1 MSKILSFIS
10 SYEEELALQIE
21 FFDKSIVR
29 LKKQIKDAEN
39 SIKKAR
45 EGIDES
51 YNVFSASQSNNEVDT
66 EINTHSQIIEDK
78 KQQIE
83 DLDNW
88 KKEVLAKLNEV
99 KEIKQSG
106 YESDD
111 MRDIADKL
119 ILIRNLIGVDNHR
132 AKTEIDTLI
141 NKIIGTEE

>member
-10 SYEEELALQIE
+10 SYEEELVLQIE

-78 KQQIE
+78 KKQIE
-83 DLDNW
+83 DLDNR
-88 KKEVLAKLNEV
+88 KNEVLAKLNEI

-119 ILIRNLIGVDNHR
+119 ILIRKLIGVDNHR

>member
-10 SYEEELALQIE
+10 SYEEELVLQIE

-78 KQQIE
+78 RKQIE
-83 DLDNW
+83 DLDNR
-88 KKEVLAKLNEV
+88 KKEVLAKLNEL

-119 ILIRNLIGVDNHR
+119 ILIRKLIGVDNHR

-141 NKIIGTEE
+141 NKIIGIEE

>member
-51 YNVFSASQSNNEVDT
+51 YIVFSASQSNNEVDT

-83 DLDNW
+83 DLDNR

-119 ILIRNLIGVDNHR
+119 ILIRKLIGVDNHR

>member
-10 SYEEELALQIE
+10 SYEEELVLQIE

-78 KQQIE
+78 KKQIE
-83 DLDNW
+83 DLDNR
-88 KKEVLAKLNEV
+88 KKEVLAKLNEI
-99 KEIKQSG
+99 KEIKQLG

-119 ILIRNLIGVDNHR
+119 ILIRKLIGVDNHR

>member
-83 DLDNW
+83 DLDNR

-111 MRDIADKL
+111 IRDIADKL
-119 ILIRNLIGVDNHR
+119 ILIRKLIGVDNHR

>member
-10 SYEEELALQIE
+10 SYEEEMALQIE

-83 DLDNW
+83 DLDNR

-99 KEIKQSG
+99 KEIKKSG

-119 ILIRNLIGVDNHR
+119 ILIRKLIGVDNHR

>member
-1 MSKILSFIS
+1 MARIANHTS
-10 SYEEELALQIE
+10 EET
-21 FFDKSIVR
+21 
-29 LKKQIKDAEN
+29 KKQIKDAEN

-78 KQQIE
+78 KKQIE
-83 DLDNW
+83 DLDNR
-88 KKEVLAKLNEV
+88 KKEVLAKLNEI

-119 ILIRNLIGVDNHR
+119 ILIRKLIGVDNHR

>member
-83 DLDNW
+83 DLDNR

-99 KEIKQSG
+99 KEIKQSR

-119 ILIRNLIGVDNHR
+119 ILIRKLIGVDNHR

-141 NKIIGTEE
+141 NKIIETEE

>member
-10 SYEEELALQIE
+10 SYEEELVLQIE

-78 KQQIE
+78 KKQIE
-83 DLDNW
+83 DLDNR
-88 KKEVLAKLNEV
+88 KKEVLAKLNEI

-119 ILIRNLIGVDNHR
+119 ILIRKLIGVDNHR

>member
-10 SYEEELALQIE
+10 SYEEELVLQIE

-66 EINTHSQIIEDK
+66 EINTHRQIIEDK
-78 KQQIE
+78 KKQIE
-83 DLDNW
+83 DLDNR
-88 KKEVLAKLNEV
+88 KKEVLAKLNEI

-119 ILIRNLIGVDNHR
+119 ILIRKLIGVDNHR

>member
-39 SIKKAR
+39 SVKKAR

-83 DLDNW
+83 DLDNR

-99 KEIKQSG
+99 KEIKKSG

-119 ILIRNLIGVDNHR
+119 ILIRKLIGVDNHR

>member
-10 SYEEELALQIE
+10 SYEEELVLQIE

-78 KQQIE
+78 KKQIE
-83 DLDNW
+83 DLDNRE
-88 KKEVLAKLNEV
+88 KEVLAKLNEI

-119 ILIRNLIGVDNHR
+119 ILIRKLIGVDNHR

>member
-10 SYEEELALQIE
+10 SYEEELVLQIE

-51 YNVFSASQSNNEVDT
+51 YNAFSASQSNNEVDT

-78 KQQIE
+78 KKQIE
-83 DLDNW
+83 DLDNR
-88 KKEVLAKLNEV
+88 KKEVLAKLNEI

-119 ILIRNLIGVDNHR
+119 ILIRKLIGVDNHR

>member
-10 SYEEELALQIE
+10 SYEEELVLQIE

-78 KQQIE
+78 KKQIE
-83 DLDNW
+83 DLDNR

-99 KEIKQSG
+99 KEIKQLG

-119 ILIRNLIGVDNHR
+119 ILIRKLIGVDNHR

>member
-29 LKKQIKDAEN
+29 LKKQIKDADN

-78 KQQIE
+78 KKQIE
-83 DLDNW
+83 DLDNR

-119 ILIRNLIGVDNHR
+119 ILIRKLIGVDNHR

>member
-78 KQQIE
+78 KKQIE
-83 DLDNW
+83 DLDNR

-119 ILIRNLIGVDNHR
+119 ILIRKLIGVDNHR

>member
-10 SYEEELALQIE
+10 SYEEELVLQIE

-78 KQQIE
+78 RKQIE
-83 DLDNW
+83 DLDNR
-88 KKEVLAKLNEV
+88 KKEVLAKLNEI

-119 ILIRNLIGVDNHR
+119 ILIRKLIGVDNHR

-141 NKIIGTEE
+141 NKIIGIEE

>member
-51 YNVFSASQSNNEVDT
+51 FNVFSASQSNNEVDT

-83 DLDNW
+83 NLDNR

-111 MRDIADKL
+111 IRDIADKL
-119 ILIRNLIGVDNHR
+119 ILIRKLIGVDNHR

>member
-83 DLDNW
+83 DLDNR

-99 KEIKQSG
+99 KEIKQSE

-111 MRDIADKL
+111 IRDIADKL
-119 ILIRNLIGVDNHR
+119 ILIRKLIGVDNHR

>member
-1 MSKILSFIS
+1 MRKILSFIS
-10 SYEEELALQIE
+10 SYEEELVLQIE

-78 KQQIE
+78 KKQIE
-83 DLDNW
+83 DLDNR
-88 KKEVLAKLNEV
+88 KNEVLAKLNEI

-119 ILIRNLIGVDNHR
+119 ILIRKLIGVDNHR

>member
-83 DLDNW
+83 DLDNR

-119 ILIRNLIGVDNHR
+119 ILIRKLIGVDNHR

>member
-10 SYEEELALQIE
+10 SYEEELVLQIE

-78 KQQIE
+78 KKQIE
-83 DLDNW
+83 DLNNR
-88 KKEVLAKLNEV
+88 KNEVLAKLNEI

-119 ILIRNLIGVDNHR
+119 ILIRKLIGVDNHR

>member
-10 SYEEELALQIE
+10 SDEEELVLQIE

-78 KQQIE
+78 KKQIE
-83 DLDNW
+83 DLDNR
-88 KKEVLAKLNEV
+88 KNEVLAKLNEI

-119 ILIRNLIGVDNHR
+119 ILIRKLIGVDNHR

>member
-10 SYEEELALQIE
+10 SYEEELVLQIE

-78 KQQIE
+78 KKQIE
-83 DLDNW
+83 DLDNR

-119 ILIRNLIGVDNHR
+119 ILIRKLIGVDNHR

>member
-10 SYEEELALQIE
+10 SYEEELVLQIE

-78 KQQIE
+78 KKQIE
-83 DLDNW
+83 DLDNR
-88 KKEVLAKLNEV
+88 KNEVLAKLNEI

-111 MRDIADKL
+111 MRDISDKL
-119 ILIRNLIGVDNHR
+119 ILIRKLIGVDNHR